1 MSGSCKNQT
10 LYLIKMKSKLKQPKR
25 LKRLKR
31 PIPNYP
37 IYNFTETD
45 YSKKLSYKGIGLR
58 WHIAETIFKG
68 RLKHNMTQKE
78 LAIILNTQQSV
89 ISRIEL
95 AKTYPSLS
103 FLAKI
108 AKALQ
113 IQFELTIGRKPP
125 N

>member
-1 MSGSCKNQT
+1 
-10 LYLIKMKSKLKQPKR
+10 MKSKSKP
-25 LKRLKR
+25 KR

-37 IYNFTETD
+37 IYKFTETE

-58 WHIAETIFKG
+58 WHIAETIFNG

-78 LAIILNTQQSV
+78 LAALLNTQQSV
-89 ISRIEL
+89 ISRIEQ
-95 AKTYPSLS
+95 AKTYASLS

-113 IQFELTIGRKPP
+113 IQFELKIGKKPL

>member
-1 MSGSCKNQT
+1 
-10 LYLIKMKSKLKQPKR
+10 
-25 LKRLKR
+25 
-31 PIPNYP
+31 
-37 IYNFTETD
+37 
-45 YSKKLSYKGIGLR
+45 
-58 WHIAETIFKG
+58 
-68 RLKHNMTQKE
+68 MTQKE

-113 IQFELTIGRKPP
+113 IQFELTIGRKPA